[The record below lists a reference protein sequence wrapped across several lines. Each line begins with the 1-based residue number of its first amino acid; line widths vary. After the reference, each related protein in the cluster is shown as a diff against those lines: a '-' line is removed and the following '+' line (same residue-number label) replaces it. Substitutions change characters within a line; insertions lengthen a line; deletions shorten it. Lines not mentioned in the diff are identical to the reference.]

1 MGRLASEI
9 ARIPN
14 GKKTAEGLPMD
25 YEIVIVDDGFTIDLG
40 NREIETFVL
49 DGHSP
54 DSTAYLDKKMRLLFV
69 GDNLGKAPL
78 KYKCADPQPSVL
90 RYAINVAKL
99 MARREEYDWVLRG
112 HEDMLHDANLVNH
125 TLICALRAA
134 ELDCD
139 PEPAAARAP
148 GRRTEIGLL
157 NPADNGYV
165 EYKGTHISFDKR
177 YAADLTR
184 YNIVKGT

>member
-1 MGRLASEI
+1 M
-9 ARIPN
+9 
-14 GKKTAEGLPMD
+14 
-25 YEIVIVDDGFTIDLG
+25 
-40 NREIETFVL
+40 
-49 DGHSP
+49 
-54 DSTAYLDKKMRLLFV
+54 
-69 GDNLGKAPL
+69 
-78 KYKCADPQPSVL
+78 
-90 RYAINVAKL
+90 
-99 MARREEYDWVLRG
+99 LRG
-112 HEDMLHDANLVNH
+112 HEDVLHDANLVNH

-139 PEPAAARAP
+139 PEPPRPVRP
-148 GRRTEIGLL
+148 GGGPKLGSS